1 MTESVFW
8 DPLLI
13 QRYNRPGPR
22 YTSYPTAVEF
32 RAVED
37 DVQEQQAYASRN
49 PETPLSLYLH
59 IPFCRHVCYYCGC
72 NKIVTKDTSRAAPYL
87 DYLKDEIRRKRAML
101 QPGIS
106 GELALVEQMH
116 LGGGTPTFL
125 SDDELVELVT
135 FLKQQFRF
143 SQADNA
149 DFSIEV
155 DPRELRP
162 TTLGLLRE
170 LGFNRISY
178 GVQDLEPE
186 VQEAVNRVQSEA
198 MIRQV
203 MDEARTLG
211 FHSINI
217 DLIYGLPHQ
226 TLESF
231 ARTIETIIDLSP
243 DRLSV
248 FNYAH
253 LPERFKPQR
262 RINAEDLP
270 AAEEKLAI
278 LGHCIQRLSEAGYH
292 YVGMDHF
299 AKPDDELAIAQAS
312 GTLHRNFQG
321 YTTHGSCDLLGFGV
335 SSISQIG
342 DYYLQNQV
350 RLEHYE
356 NCLNQQ
362 QLPLAKVCNVSH
374 DDRIRRR
381 VITELLC
388 HLQVRFAALDAEFGI
403 NSRDY
408 LAAELD
414 RLTPMLA
421 DGLVTLDD
429 QGVGITERGRLLVRN
444 ACMAFDTYLHQHEQQ
459 RFSRAI

>member
-32 RAVED
+32 RNVDSDALEL
-37 DVQEQQAYASRN
+37 QAYAQRD
-49 PETPLSLYLH
+49 PEKPLSLYLH

-87 DYLKDEIRRKRAML
+87 DYLKDEIRRKRALL
-101 QPGIS
+101 QTAADGQ
-106 GELALVEQMH
+106 LAAVEQMH

-125 SDDELVELVT
+125 SDDELVDLVT

-143 SQADNA
+143 SRADNA

-162 TTLGLLRE
+162 TTLKLLRE

-178 GVQDLEPE
+178 GVQDLEPD

-203 MDEARTLG
+203 MNEARELG

-231 ARTIETIIDLSP
+231 ARTIETIIDISP

-262 RINAEDLP
+262 RINADDLP
-270 AAEEKLAI
+270 PAEEKLAI
-278 LGHCIQRLSEAGYH
+278 LGHCITRLSEAGYH

-350 RLEHYE
+350 KLEHYE

-362 QLPLAKVCNVSH
+362 QLPLSKVCEVNE

-388 HLQVRFAALDAEFGI
+388 HLHIDFDALDQEFGI

-408 LAAELD
+408 LAADID
-414 RLTPMLA
+414 RLTPMHQDA
-421 DGLVTLDD
+421 LVDITSA
-429 QGVGITERGRLLVRN
+429 GVSITERGRLLVRN
-444 ACMAFDTYLHQHEQQ
+444 ACMAFDTYLQRHEQQ

>member
-32 RAVED
+32 VVSSD
-37 DVQEQQAYASRN
+37 DGPELQAYQQRN

-87 DYLKDEIRRKRAML
+87 QVLKEEIRRKRALL
-101 QPGIS
+101 QPAANGQ
-106 GELALVEQMH
+106 LALVEQMH

-125 SDDELVELVT
+125 SDDELVDLIG
-135 FLKQQFRF
+135 FLKQHFVF
-143 SQADNA
+143 SQADTA

-155 DPRELRP
+155 DPRELRS
-162 TTLGLLRE
+162 TTLKLLRE

-178 GVQDLEPE
+178 GVQDLEPQ

-198 MIRQV
+198 MIRSV
-203 MDEARTLG
+203 MTEARELG
-211 FHSINI
+211 FRSINI

-262 RINAEDLP
+262 RINADDLP
-270 AAEEKLAI
+270 PAEEKLAI
-278 LGHCIQRLSEAGYH
+278 LGHCIQRLSAAGYH

-299 AKPDDELAIAQAS
+299 AKPDDELAIAQAA
-312 GTLHRNFQG
+312 GQLHRNFQG

-342 DYYLQNQV
+342 DYYLQNRV
-350 RLEHYE
+350 KIEDYEGALE
-356 NCLNQQ
+356 NGT
-362 QLPLAKVCNVSH
+362 LPLAKVCEVSA

-388 HLQVRFAALDAEFGI
+388 HLQVNFDRLDQEFGI

-408 LAAELD
+408 LAADLE
-414 RLTPMLA
+414 RLQPMIA
-421 DGLVTLDD
+421 DQLVTLDERA
-429 QGVGITERGRLLVRN
+429 VAVSERGRLLVRN
-444 ACMAFDTYLHQHEQQ
+444 ACMAFDAYLHKHEQQ

>member
-32 RAVED
+32 VAVD
-37 DVQEQQAYASRN
+37 DDSTERSAYQQRD
-49 PETPLSLYLH
+49 PQKPLSLYLH

-87 DYLKDEIRRKRAML
+87 DYLKDEIRRKRLLL
-101 QPGIS
+101 QPAANGK
-106 GELALVEQMH
+106 LALVEQMH

-125 SDDELVELVT
+125 SDDELRDLMG
-135 FLKQQFRF
+135 FLHEQFEF
-143 SQADNA
+143 SQASSA

-162 TTLGLLRE
+162 TTLALLRE

-178 GVQDLEPE
+178 GVQDLEPA
-186 VQEAVNRVQSEA
+186 VQEAVNRVQSEE

-203 MDEARTLG
+203 MNEARALG
-211 FHSINI
+211 FRSINI

-226 TLESF
+226 TLETF
-231 ARTIETIIDLSP
+231 NRTVETIIDLSP

-262 RINAEDLP
+262 RINEADLP
-270 AAEEKLAI
+270 EANEKLAI

-312 GTLHRNFQG
+312 GKLHRNFQG
-321 YTTHGSCDLLGFGV
+321 YTTHGDCDLLGFGV

-350 RLEHYE
+350 KLEHYE
-356 NCLNQQ
+356 NQLNQQ
-362 QLPLAKVCNVSH
+362 CLPLSKACQVST

-381 VITELLC
+381 IITELLC
-388 HLQVRFAALDAEFGI
+388 HLTVNFDRLDAEFAI
-403 NSRDY
+403 NSRTWLQAD
-408 LAAELD
+408 LE
-414 RLTPMLA
+414 RLQPMVA
-421 DGLVTLDD
+421 DDLVTVDNH
-429 QGVGITERGRLLVRN
+429 GISITPRGRLLVRN
-444 ACMAFDTYLHQHEQQ
+444 ACMAFDSYLHKHQQQ